1 MIDLNP
7 AIMFE
12 VPRRDVFRL
21 AGAGGASLVVGTA
34 ANAEPSNGLNAAVVS
49 DWVAWPSLDAARI
62 DPGLNELRQT
72 LYTLPTTSMVIVRGG
87 KIAWTYGD
95 ITQVSY
101 VASARKSI
109 LSILYGSQV
118 SNGVIKLD
126 WTLAELG
133 IDDID
138 ALRPIEKTA
147 TVRQI
152 LTATSGVYHPSNSPG
167 DGGDRPVRGS
177 VKPGSQFFYNNWDF
191 NVAGAIYEKLTGRT
205 VFQAFADDLAGP
217 LGMEDFHPSR
227 QHMLGYRPKLSR
239 YDAYH
244 FFLSGRDMAR
254 LGVLMLANGRWR
266 SRQLIPATWVS
277 ESTSLHVP
285 GAWTAP
291 RGFGYGYYWW
301 LPGEVRTA
309 PGWKGAFAALG
320 NYGQY
325 LVCFPELDLVIV
337 HRRAVT
343 DDFAIARNRNETSA
357 SPAGG
362 EVSLLPILD
371 QIVAAV
377 KA

>member
-1 MIDLNP
+1 MTT
-7 AIMFE
+7 
-12 VPRRDVFRL
+12 PRRDVFRL
-21 AGAGGASLVVGTA
+21 AGAGGASLVFGTGA
-34 ANAEPSNGLNAAVVS
+34 SAEPSNGLNAAIVS
-49 DWVAWPSLDAARI
+49 DWVAWPSLDAAGI
-62 DPGLNELRQT
+62 GPGLNELRQT

-126 WTLAELG
+126 STLAELG

-138 ALRPIEKTA
+138 ALLPIETTA

-217 LGMEDFHPSR
+217 LGMEDFHLSR

-266 SRQLIPATWVS
+266 NRQLIPATWVS

-291 RGFGYGYYWW
+291 RGFSYGYYWW
-301 LPGEVRTA
+301 LPGEVRTV

-357 SPAGG
+357 SKAGG

>member
-1 MIDLNP
+1 MTT
-7 AIMFE
+7 
-12 VPRRDVFRL
+12 PRRDVFRL
-21 AGAGGASLVVGTA
+21 AGAGGASLVFGSA
-34 ANAEPSNGLNAAVVS
+34 ANAEPSHRLDAAAVS
-49 DWVAWPSLDAARI
+49 DWVAWPNLDAAGFG
-62 DPGLNELRQT
+62 PGLNELRQT

-109 LSILYGSQV
+109 LSMLYGAQV
-118 SNGVIKLD
+118 LNGVIKLD

-138 ALRPIEKTA
+138 ALLPIEKTA
-147 TVRQI
+147 TVGQI

-167 DGGDRPVRGS
+167 DARDPPVRGS
-177 VKPGSQFFYNNWDF
+177 VKPGSQFF
-191 NVAGAIYEKLTGRT
+191 
-205 VFQAFADDLAGP
+205 
-217 LGMEDFHPSR
+217 
-227 QHMLGYRPKLSR
+227 
-239 YDAYH
+239 

-254 LGVLMLANGRWR
+254 LGVLMLANGKWG
-266 SRQLIPATWVS
+266 SLQLIPATWVS
-277 ESTSLHVP
+277 ESTALHVP
-285 GAWTAP
+285 GTWTAP

-301 LPGEVRTA
+301 LPGEARTA

>member
-1 MIDLNP
+1 
-7 AIMFE
+7 
-12 VPRRDVFRL
+12 
-21 AGAGGASLVVGTA
+21 
-34 ANAEPSNGLNAAVVS
+34 
-49 DWVAWPSLDAARI
+49 
-62 DPGLNELRQT
+62 
-72 LYTLPTTSMVIVRGG
+72 
-87 KIAWTYGD
+87 
-95 ITQVSY
+95 
-101 VASARKSI
+101 
-109 LSILYGSQV
+109 
-118 SNGVIKLD
+118 
-126 WTLAELG
+126 
-133 IDDID
+133 
-138 ALRPIEKTA
+138 
-147 TVRQI
+147 
-152 LTATSGVYHPSNSPG
+152 
-167 DGGDRPVRGS
+167 
-177 VKPGSQFFYNNWDF
+177 
-191 NVAGAIYEKLTGRT
+191 
-205 VFQAFADDLAGP
+205 VFQAFADDLADP
-217 LGMEDFHPSR
+217 LGMEDFQPSR

-266 SRQLIPATWVS
+266 NRQLIPATWVS

-325 LVCFPELDLVIV
+325 LVCFPELDLVIG

-362 EVSLLPILD
+362 EIPLLPILD